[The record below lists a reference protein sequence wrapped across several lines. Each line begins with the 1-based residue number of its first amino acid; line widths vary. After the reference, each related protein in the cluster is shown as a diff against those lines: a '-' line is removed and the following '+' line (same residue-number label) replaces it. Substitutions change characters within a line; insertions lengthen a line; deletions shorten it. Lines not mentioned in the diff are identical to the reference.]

1 MNRRE
6 ALSYV
11 GILLGGTIVG
21 ANAFLA
27 GCKPSVKKDGL
38 FSPEDMALLDEIAET
53 IIPATPD
60 SGGGKAADLAKFMS
74 LIITDC
80 YTENER
86 NVVLKGID
94 KLKKDCLAKH
104 KKDFITLT
112 NAEKETFLTQLHEE
126 AVSYV
131 KTEAYIKAKE
141 DFDRQQDNWI
151 QSEKEKKNFGAL
163 YLRENFPPHYFT
175 MIRQLTLWGYFS
187 SEVGMT
193 KALRYIDTPGRYD
206 GAYPYKKGDKAW
218 AI

>member
-11 GILLGGTIVG
+11 GILLGGTIIG
-21 ANAFLA
+21 ADAFLA
-27 GCKPSVKKDGL
+27 GCKPSVKKEGL
-38 FSPEDMALLDEIAET
+38 FNPEDVLLLDEIAET

-60 SGGGKAADLAKFMS
+60 SGGGKAADLTMFMS

-86 NVVLKGID
+86 NVILKGID
-94 KLKKDCLAKH
+94 ELKKDCLAKH
-104 KKDFITLT
+104 KKDFINLT
-112 NAEKETFLTQLHEE
+112 NSEKETFLTQLHEE
-126 AVSYV
+126 AIRYV
-131 KTEAYIKAKE
+131 KTDAYNKAKE

-151 QSEKEKKNFGAL
+151 KSEKERKNFGAS

-187 SEVGMT
+187 SKVGMT
-193 KALRYIDTPGRYD
+193 KGLRYIDTPGHYD